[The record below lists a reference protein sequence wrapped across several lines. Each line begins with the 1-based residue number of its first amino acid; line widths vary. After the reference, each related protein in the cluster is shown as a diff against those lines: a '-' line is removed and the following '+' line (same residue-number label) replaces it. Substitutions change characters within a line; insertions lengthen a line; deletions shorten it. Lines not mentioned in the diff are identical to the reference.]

1 MSAAIAPIRA
11 WKTSIGTGLVL
22 ALTLASTS
30 TALAQDGPEVTITDL
45 AAAIDAGQTD
55 ILPTFF
61 CPEQAAQAAQFDP
74 ANLVAGLASLG
85 LPEGA
90 DLATLA
96 AGIRFDPE
104 IVSAEVISQTD
115 TEAVVSL
122 VGSLSISL
130 DPTAMAPFVEAMLA
144 AQGMEVTPDMVAMM
158 TGMLAGQLGSGAID
172 ISDEVTLVPGESMPW
187 VICDELGTGSQP
199 SSEPSLAP
207 SIVPVS

>member
-1 MSAAIAPIRA
+1 M
-11 WKTSIGTGLVL
+11 SIGTGLVL

-30 TALAQDGPEVTITDL
+30 TALAQDGPEVTITNL
-45 AAAIDAGQTD
+45 AAAIEAGQTD

-61 CPEQAAQAAQFDP
+61 CPEQAAQAAQFDSS
-74 ANLVAGLASLG
+74 NLVAGLASLG
-85 LPEGA
+85 LPEGV
-90 DLATLA
+90 DVATLA

-158 TGMLAGQLGSGAID
+158 TGMLAGQLGSEAID

-187 VICDELGTGSQP
+187 VICDDLGAGSEP
-199 SSEPSLAP
+199 SSVPSLAP